1 MNYIVVDGINIE
13 VDKEGYLIN
22 RSDWSPA
29 VCQYMAQSDHCTL
42 SDTHW
47 KIIYFLRQYYEDF
60 EHSPAMRIFI
70 KALRDVIGPEHANSQ
85 SLYDLFPYGPAK
97 QATRYAGL
105 PKPAHCI

>member
-1 MNYIVVDGINIE
+1 MNYIEVDGINIE

-22 RSDWSPA
+22 RCDWSQA
-29 VCQYMAQSDHCTL
+29 VCLHMAQVDHCTL
-42 SDTHW
+42 NKTHW
-47 KIIYFLRQYYEDF
+47 KIIYFLRQYYEDY

-70 KALRDVIGPEHANSQ
+70 KALREVIGPEQANSQ
-85 SLYDLFPYGPAK
+85 NLYDLFPYGPAK